1 MSWLVSSVTVPHKNG
16 MEPLNGVI
24 FTLPMEKM
32 FLAMWSFLH
41 WQSGTSILDAHLLII
56 ALEVGTSWIFHLSKF
71 TLLSTE
77 IHYIVPWITQQKS
90 KWIVESNTNALRKIS
105 VAVGNLNHKI
115 LLNGVK
121 NFNLGIWKIFWVWI
135 EINEWHGATKMKT
148 RLTKSSISSSILCPL
163 HKWLNFVVP

>member
-1 MSWLVSSVTVPHKNG
+1 
-16 MEPLNGVI
+16 
-24 FTLPMEKM
+24 M

-41 WQSGTSILDAHLLII
+41 WQSDTSILDAHLLII
-56 ALEVGTSWIFHLSKF
+56 ALEIGTSWIFHLSTF
-71 TLLSTE
+71 YTVVYRTPLL
-77 IHYIVPWITQQKS
+77 WITQQKS

-115 LLNGVK
+115 LLNDVK
-121 NFNLGIWKIFWVWI
+121 NFNSGIWNFFWVWI

-148 RLTKSSISSSILCPL
+148 RLTKSSISSSIFHPV